1 MKACLFLSQMNV
13 LLYIMASMV
22 SALVCMLPLVCTEY
36 ESVSVSLSDERV
48 AVHHG
53 VDGFSASLHA
63 SASLH

>member
-22 SALVCMLPLVCTEY
+22 SALVCMLPLVCAEY